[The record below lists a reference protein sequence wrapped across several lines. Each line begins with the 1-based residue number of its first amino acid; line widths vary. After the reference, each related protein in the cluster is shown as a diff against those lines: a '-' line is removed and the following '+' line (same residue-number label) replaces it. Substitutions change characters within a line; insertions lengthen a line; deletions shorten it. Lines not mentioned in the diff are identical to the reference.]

1 MVCLYSD
8 FTSIQ
13 SVRLALTVVDEENGV
28 CMCGKIWQRY
38 GNLGGPVG
46 LRNEAIGFSCPVHGG
61 KRYRRVVEVVLE
73 EAVTAIRL

>member
-46 LRNEAIGFSCPVHGG
+46 LSSEAIGDWVNAR
-61 KRYRRVVEVVLE
+61 RYSDSTVV
-73 EAVTAIRL
+73 